1 MPSTYTLRP
10 SSSHTVINVKHGKND
25 KAKTNGQECSVEEFL
40 FKIFPLWIHQIG
52 VARWIGLINQS
63 DLVYG

>member
-1 MPSTYTLRP
+1 
-10 SSSHTVINVKHGKND
+10 VINVKHGKND